1 MKIPGHILPLIVVA
15 QFCCTSLW
23 FAGNGVM
30 EDLIRHFNLEAEALG
45 HLTAAVQLGF
55 ICGTLFFALFTISD
69 RFSPSRVFFV
79 SALLGALF
87 NLGIFLDGNSLF
99 SLMAFRFLTGI
110 FLAGIYPVGMK
121 IAADYFEKGL
131 GKSLGLLVG
140 ALVLGTSLPHLLRG
154 YGTGLS
160 WPLVIWVTSGL
171 ALAGG
176 LLILF
181 FVPDG
186 PYRKGSSGLDLSA
199 FFKIFRKPAFRA
211 AAFGYFGHMWE
222 LYAFWAFVPFMADY
236 YASLHTETA
245 VSSQLLAFAVIAIGG
260 PSCVLSG
267 YLSGTFGP
275 KRIAALALAF
285 SCGCCLLSPLVFMAA
300 PPSIF
305 VAFLLFWGICVIADS
320 PLFSTMVAQNSAAEL
335 RGTALTFVNCMGFAI
350 TIFSIQ
356 LLNYLREEVNLQ
368 YLYVFLALG
377 PMLGLL
383 ALLASRKEPSI

>member
-1 MKIPGHILPLIVVA
+1 MKVSRQILPLIVLA

-30 EDLIRHFNLEAEALG
+30 EDLIRHFKLEPTALG

-55 ICGTLFFALFTISD
+55 ICGTLFFALFTIAD

-79 SALLGALF
+79 SALLGAVF
-87 NLGIFLDGNSLF
+87 NLGAFLDGNTLF
-99 SLMAFRFLTGI
+99 TLMAFRFLTGV

-121 IAADYFEKGL
+121 IASDYFEKGL

-140 ALVLGTSLPHLLRG
+140 ALVVGTAFPHFLKG
-154 YGTGLS
+154 YGNGLA
-160 WPLVIWVTSGL
+160 WPLVMWVTSGL

-176 LLILF
+176 ALILF

-222 LYAFWAFVPFMADY
+222 LYAFWAFVPFMADT
-236 YASLHTETA
+236 YASMHTGTGISRE
-245 VSSQLLAFAVIAIGG
+245 LLSFAVIGIGG
-260 PSCVLSG
+260 PACVISG
-267 YLSGTFGP
+267 YLSGALGT
-275 KRIAALALAF
+275 KRIASIALAF
-285 SCGCCLLSPLVFMAA
+285 SCGCCLLSPFVFMAA
-300 PPSIF
+300 PPAVF
-305 VAFLLFWGICVIADS
+305 VAFLLFWGISVIADS
-320 PLFSTMVAQNSAAEL
+320 PLFSTMVARNSAAEQ
-335 RGTALTFVNCMGFAI
+335 RGTALTIVNCLGFSI
-350 TIFSIQ
+350 TILSIQ
-356 LLNYLREEVNLQ
+356 LLNYLREFLNLQ
-368 YLYVFLALG
+368 YLYVTLALG

-383 ALLASRKEPSI
+383 VLLTTRGEKSP

>member
-1 MKIPGHILPLIVVA
+1 
-15 QFCCTSLW
+15 
-23 FAGNGVM
+23 M
-30 EDLIRHFNLEAEALG
+30 EDLIRHFKLEAEALG

-55 ICGTLFFALFTISD
+55 ICGTLFFALFTIAD

-79 SALLGALF
+79 SALLGAIF
-87 NLGIFLDGNSLF
+87 NLGIFLDGNTLF
-99 SLMAFRFLTGI
+99 SLIGFRFLTGI

-131 GKSLGLLVG
+131 GRSLGLLVG

-154 YGTGLS
+154 YGSGLP
-160 WPLVIWVTSGL
+160 WPIVIWVTSGL

-176 LLILF
+176 VLILF

-186 PYRKGSSGLDLSA
+186 PFRKGSSGLDLSA

-236 YASLHTETA
+236 YASLNTETG

-260 PSCVLSG
+260 PACMLSG
-267 YLSGTFGP
+267 YLSGSFGP
-275 KRIAALALAF
+275 KRIATLALAF
-285 SCGCCLLSPLVFMAA
+285 SCGCCLLSPLVFMEA
-300 PPSIF
+300 PPAAF
-305 VAFLLFWGICVIADS
+305 VAFLLFWGICVTADS
-320 PLFSTMVAQNSAAEL
+320 PLFSTLVAQNSAAEL

-350 TIFSIQ
+350 TIFSIL
-356 LLNYLREEVNLQ
+356 LLNYLREVVNLQ

-383 ALLASRKEPSI
+383 ALLTTRKQQSI